1 MNRNRRRRTAAE
13 GAKNGSLLMNLSLFI
28 MLLAFF
34 IVLNA
39 ISTFEEN
46 KVRPIMSSVIVTFSG
61 DAPMQEVMPSITPDP
76 LESLREGATIE
87 RIDALFKSQITSYEA
102 QKNESNG
109 VMQIDLPLDVF
120 SSAIMA
126 IGQEDLL
133 NVSPDDQLKG
143 KKFFLP
149 TLVSIMGSDEKG
161 VTYRMDMILHVGDNP
176 AHMQNREPQ
185 KLEQVMKRAA
195 RLAEKLETAG
205 LGQRLISIGTEK
217 GDESTVTLLF
227 RPHEPFSPV
236 EPE

>member
-149 TLVSIMGSDEKG
+149 TLVSIMESDQMG
-161 VTYRMDMILHVGDNP
+161 VTYRLDIVLHVPANP
-176 AHMQNREPQ
+176 AQIQNRDPQ
-185 KLEQVMKRAA
+185 KLSQVMERGA
-195 RLAEKLETAG
+195 RLTEKLEAAG
-205 LGQRLISIGTEK
+205 LGQRLLSVGVSK
-217 GDESTVTLLF
+217 GDEAMVTLMF

-236 EPE
+236 APE